1 MQSARAFG
9 VHSAPAEGTAVLQR
23 RKPAQTRVSCEWTRA
38 LRHSDIERLW
48 AALHTVVCRHPLV
61 RTCSRA
67 GLLEAGPA
75 HPYTDLTQELFT
87 RLLAK
92 QRFQYY
98 LDANMTDAEI
108 EFEISQLELSNLLT
122 LELYKRHPE
131 SYRLVRRIS
140 KIVQTSTRFRRCDV
154 DSVGVAPL
162 RRLGD
167 QVYGLREWPADKLRC
182 PLHEVEHR
190 VQDIPICTRDLR
202 LVGRTGDVQVIIT
215 NPALEALILRVLTA
229 LDTAIDVRDIRR
241 LVLSRLSVQ
250 DIYLVSLDGGSD
262 EDELRKAPRLVDG
275 RANPEQALLRREA
288 ETMANTAIDQLFQ
301 GLYKTVRG
309 NVRRYDLML
318 NILWHF
324 YLSAGRM
331 NQLAAAAHLGVSDTL
346 VHNYRRQIEQ
356 QLRALGF
363 SDIESARRFE
373 TALSERVALLV
384 QGSESARCA
393 VGSCKH

>member
-1 MQSARAFG
+1 MQPSRAFG
-9 VHSAPAEGTAVLQR
+9 VHSASAEGSAGLQR

-38 LRHSDIERLW
+38 LRHSDVERLW
-48 AALHTVVCRHPLV
+48 SALHNVVCRHPLV
-61 RTCSRA
+61 RTCYSA

-75 HPYTDLTQELFT
+75 NSYTDLTQELFT

-122 LELYKRHPE
+122 LELHKRHPE
-131 SYRLVRRIS
+131 SYRLARRIS
-140 KIVQTSTRFRRCDV
+140 KIVQASARFRRCDV
-154 DSVGVAPL
+154 NRLGAAPP

-167 QVYGLREWPADKLRC
+167 QLYGLREWPADKPRR

-190 VQDIPICTRDLR
+190 VQEIPVCTRDLR
-202 LVGRTGDVQVIIT
+202 LVGRTGDVQVIIS
-215 NPALEALILRVLTA
+215 NPALEALILRVLTV
-229 LDTAIDVRDIRR
+229 LDTAVGVRDIRR
-241 LVLSRLSVQ
+241 LVLSRLAVQ
-250 DIYLVSLDGGSD
+250 DIYLVPLDGGSH
-262 EDELRKAPRLVDG
+262 EDELRKSSSLVDG
-275 RANPEQALLRREA
+275 RANPEQDLLRREA
-288 ETMANTAIDQLFQ
+288 ETTANTAIEQFFQ
-301 GLYKTVRG
+301 SLYKAVHG
-309 NVRRYDLML
+309 NARRYDLML

-331 NQLAAAAHLGVSDTL
+331 SQLATAAHLGVSDTL
-346 VHNYRRQIEQ
+346 IYNYRRQIEQ

-373 TALSERVALLV
+373 TALSERVELLV
-384 QGSESARCA
+384 RGHESARRA
-393 VGSCKH
+393 VGS